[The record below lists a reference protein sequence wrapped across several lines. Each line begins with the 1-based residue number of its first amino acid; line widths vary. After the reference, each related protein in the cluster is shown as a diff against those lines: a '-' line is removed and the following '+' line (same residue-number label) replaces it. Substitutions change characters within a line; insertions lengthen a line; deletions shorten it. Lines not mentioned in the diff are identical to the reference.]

1 MKSAS
6 TLDKLEHYFAKVSP
20 ILIRPRTTSITV
32 SLSQRFFLFQLMR
45 KVIYV
50 IENDPYMNFLSLLKG
65 YKVLGN
71 FLSGTIHEFHR
82 DRNEF
87 YYKNFFVDHE
97 LYKVVKADMNRLV
110 KTHPEMRVTITKYG
124 TLVYDNYKKNQF
136 NVLLMTMH
144 GGTWLPKNLKKKIGL
159 TKRQTIQE
167 EDIGTS
173 EIYGLIVL
181 EKGGIWID
189 NKQSRFGC
197 DYNRSMLRCIY
208 TEKSE
213 QWLPSKKM
221 WKEELTKEETA
232 QIHECYKE
240 FYFLLEKLVDA
251 YRFNIIFDGHS
262 MNPLEGRPDLS
273 FGTEHIPRFY
283 LPIVKSMKRKLNQ
296 LGYTSVKFNTPY
308 GGGHILHWMST
319 KFQDVFI
326 FSMEINKGLYL
337 NKANDK
343 INSHKAKKLARNL
356 VQIFVIS
363 EEEESE

>member
-1 MKSAS
+1 MKSPL

-20 ILIRPRTTSITV
+20 ILIRPTTTSITV
-32 SLSQRFFLFQLMR
+32 SLSQRFLLFELMR
-45 KVIYV
+45 KVITV
-50 IENDPYMNFLSLLKG
+50 IENDPYMNFISLLKG
-65 YKVLGN
+65 YKALGN

-87 YYKNFFVDHE
+87 YFKNFFIDKD
-97 LYKVVKADMNRLV
+97 LYKLVKADMEQLV
-110 KTHPEMRVTITKYG
+110 KAHKDMRVTITKHG

-144 GGTWLPKNLKKKIGL
+144 GGTWLPKNLKDKIAL
-159 TKRQTIQE
+159 TSRQRHQE

-173 EIYGLIVL
+173 EIYSKIVL

-208 TEKSE
+208 SEKSE
-213 QWLPSKKM
+213 KWLPGNKM
-221 WKEELTKEETA
+221 WKEDITKNEIA
-232 QIHECYKE
+232 QIHNCYKE

-262 MNPLEGRPDLS
+262 MNSLEGRPDLS

-283 LPIVKSMKRKLNQ
+283 LPIVKSMKRKLNS
-296 LGYTSVKFNTPY
+296 LGYNSVKFNVPY
-308 GGGHILHWMST
+308 GGGHILHWMSQ
-319 KFQDVFI
+319 KFPDIFI
-326 FSMEINKGLYL
+326 FSMELNKSIYM
-337 NKANDK
+337 NKANEK
-343 INSHKAKKLARNL
+343 LHTRKAVALAKNL
-356 VQIFVIS
+356 VQIFDIT
-363 EEEESE
+363 EEVETE